1 VTVGGRSGASAV
13 LLAALGLF
21 AVIGAG
27 AEARIAFYGSTGLS
41 LDGLVGYLGEQDRQ
55 DRIVVETDEAPVHLL
70 FFWDSPDLDPRV
82 TVTNAAGKTMGAYSL
97 ARSNRITLSSP
108 GRYVLML
115 SSASGT
121 GHWFCVLL
129 GSREWDMGR

>member
-1 VTVGGRSGASAV
+1 MRRRSWPLAV

-41 LDGLVGYLGEQDRQ
+41 LDGLVGYLGEQDREE
-55 DRIVVETDEAPVHLL
+55 RIVVETDEAPVRLL
-70 FFWDSPDLDPRV
+70 FFWDSLDLDPRV
-82 TVTNAAGKTMGAYSL
+82 TVTDSAGRTVGEYSL
-97 ARSNRITLSSP
+97 ARDNRVTLFSP
-108 GRYVLML
+108 GRYVLLL
-115 SSASGT
+115 SSTAGA

-129 GSREWDMGR
+129 GSREWDANR